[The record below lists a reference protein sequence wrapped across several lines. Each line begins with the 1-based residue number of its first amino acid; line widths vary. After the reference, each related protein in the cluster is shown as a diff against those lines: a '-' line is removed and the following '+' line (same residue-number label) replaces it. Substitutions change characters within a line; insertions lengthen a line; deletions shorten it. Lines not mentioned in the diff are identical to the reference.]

1 MRARCLVCV
10 GLFCAA
16 YARASDWSSLYGEA
30 GLARE
35 KPRLQHLAEEVA
47 ANEIGPY
54 FNNGQRLVFGVLP
67 IDLPLNTDS
76 ASPIEGDLHR
86 SGVIVLPT
94 LTLLFVEDLAK
105 AYAWLWSNRLSS
117 ETVDEY
123 VSMLRYRRPS
133 DFPDGKYPAPAAA
146 LHVPANALDNADA
159 KKMFV
164 RLRTSAYM
172 FLILHQIGNLR
183 SPGDIAGEQS
193 DPFALDLMKRNSET
207 PLGLLLL
214 MNAGVYLPDEPHPV
228 TAKRLLA
235 MANYLD
241 FHILE
246 FVEARPDRVAARNAI
261 HAIAKDF
268 RVLAGSLDDP
278 GTQTTWAERARR
290 TDVSTL
296 LPKPQP
302 RPR

>member
-1 MRARCLVCV
+1 MRARFLVCV

-16 YARASDWSSLYGEA
+16 YARANDWSSLYGEA
-30 GLARE
+30 DLSRE

-67 IDLPLNTDS
+67 IDLPLNADN

-86 SGVIVLPT
+86 SGVIVLPA

-105 AYAWLWSNRLSS
+105 CYAWLWSGRLSS

-123 VSMLRYRRPS
+123 ISMLRYRKPA
-133 DFPDGKYPAPAAA
+133 DFPDGKYPPPEVA
-146 LHVPANALDNADA
+146 LHVPANALDNTDA

-172 FLILHQIGNLR
+172 FLILHQMSSLR
-183 SPGDIAGEQS
+183 PTGETDDEQS
-193 DPFALDLMKRNSET
+193 DLFALDLMKRNSET

-228 TAKRLLA
+228 TAKRLLV

-241 FHILE
+241 FRIQE

-278 GTQTTWAERARR
+278 GTQTAWAERARR

-296 LPKPQP
+296 LPKPQ
-302 RPR
+302 RR